1 MRGLLTDTVHAL
13 LWYIVGVVYRGCIIL
28 TRRYYSFIVAFI
40 EVFKVMAQNKPKR
53 VRAPDY
59 TDEEI
64 HVIRS
69 SFVKHNTTL
78 SAKHSNDTT
87 QRVKDKIY
95 QSIRLEVNAVGVAER
110 SLQSIKDKWQ
120 ALKKSVKEK
129 VTNSV
134 RM

>member
-1 MRGLLTDTVHAL
+1 
-13 LWYIVGVVYRGCIIL
+13 
-28 TRRYYSFIVAFI
+28 
-40 EVFKVMAQNKPKR
+40 MAQNKPKR

-59 TDEEI
+59 TDKEI

-129 VTNSV
+129 FTNSV
-134 RM
+134 RVQRKERGKTGGGELKPYTR

>member
-1 MRGLLTDTVHAL
+1 MYLYFNTSILSVHRRLLHRA
-13 LWYIVGVVYRGCIIL
+13 
-28 TRRYYSFIVAFI
+28 
-40 EVFKVMAQNKPKR
+40 VFKLIIMAQNKPKR

-64 HVIRS
+64 NVIRS
-69 SFVKHNTTL
+69 SFIKHNATL

-95 QSIRLEVNAVGVAER
+95 QSIRLEVNAVGVTER

-120 ALKKSVKEK
+120 ALKKTVKEK
-129 VTNSV
+129 QCTRAEKRRWKNWRRGKSYT
-134 RM
+134 R